1 LIGTIATLLAIYGIT
16 NLLQSKSNSS
26 NPYIYYINF
35 KPESDSILQELAK
48 LYTKKTGI
56 EVTVLSPSSGNY
68 GEILK
73 KEMASSK
80 PPTLF
85 VEGGLDYLSEY
96 ADNIYD
102 LKNSKVAGELNM
114 DDLKII
120 DSEGKLAGI
129 GYCFETFGLIVNT
142 ELLEKAGHKI
152 DEIKNFTTLKKVA
165 EDIHSNAN
173 KNGFDAFTSSGL
185 DSSSSWRFSGHL
197 ANVPLFYESRDD
209 GIWKKTPEK
218 IKGTYLQNYK
228 NLWHLY
234 IKNSAATPNKLS
246 SGEYNAEKEFGE
258 KKAVFYQNGNWE
270 YDALVNNYKLDPANL
285 TMIPLY
291 SNVNGEENAGLN
303 TGTENYWIV
312 NKKASE
318 NSIKATLDFM
328 YWLVTDSEAT
338 KKLAV
343 TFGLIPFKKAVEPE
357 NVFLKKAGKLED
369 DGFYTMLWTFNLTP
383 NVDEWRKN
391 LVEALN
397 TYTINNSD
405 ANWELVKK
413 AFVDGWEEQY
423 KKKK

>member
-1 LIGTIATLLAIYGIT
+1 
-16 NLLQSKSNSS
+16 
-26 NPYIYYINF
+26 
-35 KPESDSILQELAK
+35 
-48 LYTKKTGI
+48 
-56 EVTVLSPSSGNY
+56 
-68 GEILK
+68 
-73 KEMASSK
+73 MASSK

-102 LKNSKVAGELNM
+102 LKNSKIAGELNM

-142 ELLEKAGHKI
+142 ELLEKAGYKI

-173 KNGFDAFTSSGL
+173 KNGYDAFTSSGL

-228 NLWHLY
+228 NLWDLY
-234 IKNSAATPNKLS
+234 IKNSAAIPNKLS

-270 YDALVNNYKLDPANL
+270 YDALVNNYKLDPEIL
-285 TMIPLY
+285 L
-291 SNVNGEENAGLN
+291 
-303 TGTENYWIV
+303 
-312 NKKASE
+312 
-318 NSIKATLDFM
+318 
-328 YWLVTDSEAT
+328 
-338 KKLAV
+338 
-343 TFGLIPFKKAVEPE
+343 
-357 NVFLKKAGKLED
+357 
-369 DGFYTMLWTFNLTP
+369 
-383 NVDEWRKN
+383 
-391 LVEALN
+391 
-397 TYTINNSD
+397 
-405 ANWELVKK
+405 
-413 AFVDGWEEQY
+413 
-423 KKKK
+423 